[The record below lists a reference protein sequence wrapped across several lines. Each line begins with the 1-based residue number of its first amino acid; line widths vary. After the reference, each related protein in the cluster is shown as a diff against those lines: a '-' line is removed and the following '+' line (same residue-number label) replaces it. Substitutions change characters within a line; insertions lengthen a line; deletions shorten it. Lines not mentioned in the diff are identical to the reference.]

1 MDKGEPT
8 SVFAERVD
16 RRSEIRAVPSFTR
29 TLEHTEQAASAGWQ
43 SENHDRFGRVV
54 AQQTLDM
61 RYVSDSAVGAR
72 EAAELAAMMA
82 AARVAP
88 PAAAPPKHFDTTSR
102 VMHNEKP
109 WAPVVETRCA
119 GLVRRADLTGQ
130 TFGARVMKDLDW
142 NPAHHDPVWLA
153 EAQLAQK
160 NEVDRIVARNA
171 GGPPA
176 ADFARTARL
185 AARGRDIP
193 VSIYSEAVAKGTFGR
208 SLYGSAPFSGAP
220 FARDSN
226 FSKPISELNKV
237 VDE

>member
-1 MDKGEPT
+1 MAT
-8 SVFAERVD
+8 QH
-16 RRSEIRAVPSFTR
+16 RA
-29 TLEHTEQAASAGWQ
+29 L
-43 SENHDRFGRVV
+43 
-54 AQQTLDM
+54 
-61 RYVSDSAVGAR
+61 
-72 EAAELAAMMA
+72 
-82 AARVAP
+82 
-88 PAAAPPKHFDTTSR
+88 
-102 VMHNEKP
+102 
-109 WAPVVETRCA
+109 
-119 GLVRRADLTGQ
+119 GQ

-142 NPAHHDPVWLA
+142 KPAHHDPVWLA

-176 ADFARTARL
+176 ADFPRTARL
-185 AARGRDIP
+185 DQRDIP